1 MCAQMKR
8 MMRHASGGQQ
18 RRVEAANTGKLVFQ
32 LDKICKDLHID
43 TQNMTSAAHPESHN
57 SMTVDSSEDQSP
69 NEISIIDAV
78 IHALRQ
84 RVADSNAAVS
94 SARTAMHTRIPNIL
108 QGMDKSTLT
117 PAQVQMLGRINEA
130 VRAVSP
136 CASLSRLLSQCTMSA
151 SRISDCDERC

>member
-1 MCAQMKR
+1 MKR
-8 MMRHASGGQQ
+8 MVRHASGGQQ

-84 RVADSNAAVS
+84 RVAHGSNAAVS

-117 PAQVQMLGRINEA
+117 PAQVQMLGGINEA